1 MKKIFRYWPVS
12 STACLVLL
20 AFGQQAATDLKASMA
35 RGKSSYSIYCQS
47 CHADR
52 GQGIEGVFP
61 PLAKSDYLMEDR
73 KRAIQSVL
81 YGVSGEIKVN
91 GQTYNQP
98 MAGFDGTDEQVSD
111 ILNYIRNSFGN
122 KGGAISAEE
131 VKAARKPAG
140 N

>member
-1 MKKIFRYWPVS
+1 MKKLSRYWPVS
-12 STACLVLL
+12 STACLALL
-20 AFGQQAATDLKASMA
+20 AFGQQSDTDLKASMT
-35 RGKSSYSIYCQS
+35 RGKALYGAYCQS
-47 CHADR
+47 CHADQ

-61 PLAKSDYLMEDR
+61 PLAKSDYLMADR

-122 KGGAISAEE
+122 KGGAISLEE
-131 VKAARKPAG
+131 VKAVRKPSG
-140 N
+140 K